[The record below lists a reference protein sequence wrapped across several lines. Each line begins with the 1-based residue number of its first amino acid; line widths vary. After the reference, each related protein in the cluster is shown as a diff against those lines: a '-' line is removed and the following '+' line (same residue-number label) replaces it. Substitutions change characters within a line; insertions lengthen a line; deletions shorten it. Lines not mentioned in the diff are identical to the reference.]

1 MNTKLLS
8 LTCAVGAG
16 VVMATNA
23 MAQSAQKLE
32 FPQPSPASTLKQ
44 KVGLTDVEFNYSR
57 PSAKGREIWGN
68 VVPYGQVWRTGA
80 NAATK
85 LVFSTKVK
93 LNGKEI
99 PAGTYVLL
107 TVPNKDEWSV
117 MINKNVEQTGPYKY
131 DAAGN
136 VAEFKAKPVKL
147 AQSVETFT
155 IDMQNLRE
163 SAGDL
168 TISWGNLAV
177 PLKLEVDFIDQ
188 LYADIEKTMAGDGKD
203 KPYFWAA
210 AFYNAHDHELEKAK
224 KWIDQAIAEKEAF
237 YIVHQK
243 AQILKKLGDK
253 AGAKAAAERSLELS
267 KQANDYAYIKLNNDF
282 LAGLK

>member
-1 MNTKLLS
+1 
-8 LTCAVGAG
+8 
-16 VVMATNA
+16 MATNA

-44 KVGLTDVEFNYSR
+44 KVGLTDVEINYSR

-117 MINKNVEQTGPYKY
+117 MINKNV
-131 DAAGN
+131 
-136 VAEFKAKPVKL
+136 
-147 AQSVETFT
+147 
-155 IDMQNLRE
+155 
-163 SAGDL
+163 
-168 TISWGNLAV
+168 
-177 PLKLEVDFIDQ
+177 
-188 LYADIEKTMAGDGKD
+188 
-203 KPYFWAA
+203 
-210 AFYNAHDHELEKAK
+210 
-224 KWIDQAIAEKEAF
+224 
-237 YIVHQK
+237 
-243 AQILKKLGDK
+243 
-253 AGAKAAAERSLELS
+253 
-267 KQANDYAYIKLNNDF
+267 
-282 LAGLK
+282 